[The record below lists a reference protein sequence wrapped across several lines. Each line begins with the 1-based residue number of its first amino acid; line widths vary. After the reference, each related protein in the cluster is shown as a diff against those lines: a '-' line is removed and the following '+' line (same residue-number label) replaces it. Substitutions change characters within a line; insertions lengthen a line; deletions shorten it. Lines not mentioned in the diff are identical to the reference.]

1 VSIPPVEKAV
11 TIITGASS
19 GIGRAC
25 ALAYARSGAVVVLAS
40 RDAARLRQVAD
51 AIRRNGDAE
60 PLIVPADVTQTVQVE
75 RLAEATISAYGRIDI
90 LVCNAGVGL
99 YAPVASLPGD
109 ALQRVFDVNF
119 FGVVRGI
126 QAALPHML
134 GRRSGLIQIVSSLIG
149 VRAVPGYAGYC
160 ATKFALAALAESLR
174 VEVQGAGLRVQM
186 IYPGLTDTDFA
197 VNAIRR
203 GPDPA
208 TYRIKAAPP
217 EKVAKVIVRA
227 ARRGSRD
234 QFVSFSGRLLA
245 AVNKISPSLVDAIL
259 ARVLQG
265 PVSG

>member
-1 VSIPPVEKAV
+1 MSIPPVEKAV

-99 YAPVASLPGD
+99 YAPVASLPVD

-186 IYPGLTDTDFA
+186 IYPGLTDTAFSA
-197 VNAIRR
+197 NAILR
-203 GPDPA
+203 DPA
-208 TYRIKAAPP
+208 VGSYRIRPASP
-217 EKVAKVIVRA
+217 EKVARVMVRA
-227 ARRGSRD
+227 ARGRARD
-234 QFVSFSGRLLA
+234 IYVTAGGRLLA
-245 AVNKISPSLVDAIL
+245 ALSRLSPSLVDAIL
-259 ARVLQG
+259 ARVMKPQA
-265 PVSG
+265 SG